1 MLGLRELPDPLLDL
15 AVAVRFLL
23 LSPVPEVFVSTLLEW
38 PWFAFKHLAEL
49 RGCFR
54 SLRTDPALLAFARL
68 ALVGETASLD
78 SSCC

>member
-1 MLGLRELPDPLLDL
+1 MPGLDVQLDPLLGL
-15 AVAVRFLL
+15 TVTVRLLL
-23 LSPVPEVFVSTLLEW
+23 LSSVPEVFVSTLLEW